1 MFLDVSEDTSLM
13 QREHVR
19 ETVPLPAP
27 NAAVAGAEPLFSPQ
41 VTPGGGRGQVL
52 VQMTWTLDPLW
63 L

>member
-27 NAAVAGAEPLFSPQ
+27 KAAVAGAEPLFSPQ
-41 VTPGGGRGQVL
+41 VTPRGGRC
-52 VQMTWTLDPLW
+52 WYR
-63 L
+63 